1 MGFIAPRSKGGV
13 MMMDM
18 GMTDRLFM
26 LDHASLVALAFV
38 VVIGLPHGAFDGAIA
53 RHLGYSRTLGGLI
66 KFITVYLGL
75 AGAVVAFWVW
85 QPGLALA
92 LFLLISAV
100 HFGYGDATATNG
112 IARAVQIAAHG
123 GVAVFGIS
131 LFHLQQVTP
140 IYAALTN
147 GDIMLA
153 VMMTEMFPIFIMPV
167 AALYLI
173 AAISDAG
180 LRPRLVE
187 LALLCL
193 LLSVVPPLVG
203 FAIYFCVIHTGR
215 HMRQIWDRVSSHV
228 TPRHILSQAMLF
240 TLASWGGGAMMLW
253 WLDSGNISQDLL
265 QVIFIGLAAL
275 TVPHMI
281 LVDGLFRRRDVK
293 DAM

>member
-1 MGFIAPRSKGGV
+1 
-13 MMMDM
+13 MMDM
-18 GMTDRLFM
+18 GMADHLVS
-26 LDHASLVALAFV
+26 LDHISLIALAFV
-38 VVIGLPHGAFDGAIA
+38 VVVGLPHGAFDGAIA
-53 RHLGYSRTLGGLI
+53 QHLGYSRTWRAMCQ
-66 KFITVYLGL
+66 FILVYLGL
-75 AGAVVAFWVW
+75 AGAVVAFWIW

-92 LFLLISAV
+92 LFLLISAL
-100 HFGYGDATATNG
+100 HFGSGDATAVSG
-112 IARAVQIAAHG
+112 IVRAVQIAAHG

-140 IYAALTN
+140 LYAALAN
-147 GDIMLA
+147 GDVMPA
-153 VMMTEMFPIFIMPV
+153 VMITEFFPLFIMPV

-173 AAISDAG
+173 AAIRDAV

-215 HMRQIWDRVSSHV
+215 HMRYIWDRVRSDV
-228 TPRHILSQAMLF
+228 TSRHIISQAVWF
-240 TLASWGGGAMMLW
+240 TLASWGGGAIMLL
-253 WLDSGNISQDLL
+253 WLDSGNISQVLL

-275 TVPHMI
+275 TVPHMF

-293 DAM
+293 DAT

>member
-1 MGFIAPRSKGGV
+1 MILDV
-13 MMMDM
+13 
-18 GMTDRLFM
+18 GMTDHLLT
-26 LDHASLVALAFV
+26 LDQSSLIALAFV
-38 VVIGLPHGAFDGAIA
+38 ALIGLPHGAFDGAIA

-75 AGAVVAFWVW
+75 AAAVVAFWVW

-100 HFGYGDATATNG
+100 HFGYGDATAAG
-112 IARAVQIAAHG
+112 GMVQAVQIAAHG

-140 IYAALTN
+140 LYAALTN
-147 GDIMLA
+147 GDVLLA
-153 VMMTEMFPIFIMPV
+153 VMMTEFFPLFIMPV
-167 AALYLI
+167 AVVYLI
-173 AAISDAG
+173 SAIRDAG

-203 FAIYFCVIHTGR
+203 FAMYFCVIHTGR
-215 HMRQIWDRVSSHV
+215 HMRHIWDRVNSH
-228 TPRHILSQAMLF
+228 TAPQRILLQAVWF
-240 TLASWGGGAMMLW
+240 TLASWSGGAIMLL

-281 LVDGLFRRRDVK
+281 LVDALFRRRDLK
-293 DAM
+293 DAI

>member
-1 MGFIAPRSKGGV
+1 MI
-13 MMMDM
+13 DM
-18 GMTDRLFM
+18 GMTDHLVR

-53 RHLGYSRTLGGLI
+53 RHLGYARTLGGSI
-66 KFITVYLGL
+66 KFVTVYLGL
-75 AGAVVAFWVW
+75 AAVVVAFWVW

-92 LFLLISAV
+92 LFLLISAL
-100 HFGYGDATATNG
+100 HFGSGDATAASG

-140 IYAALTN
+140 LYAALTH
-147 GDIMLA
+147 GDVMLA
-153 VMMTEMFPIFIMPV
+153 VMLTEFFPLFIMPV
-167 AALYLI
+167 AALYLVVAVRD
-173 AAISDAG
+173 AA

-193 LLSVVPPLVG
+193 LFSVVPPLVG
-203 FAIYFCVIHTGR
+203 FALYFCVIHTGR
-215 HMRQIWDRVSSHV
+215 HLRHIWDRVRSDV
-228 TPRHILSQAMLF
+228 TPRHILWQAGLF
-240 TLASWGGGAMMLW
+240 TLASWAGGAIMLL

-275 TVPHMI
+275 TVPHMM
-281 LVDGLFRRRDVK
+281 LVDGIFRRRDGK
-293 DAM
+293 DVL

>member
-1 MGFIAPRSKGGV
+1 

-173 AAISDAG
+173 AAIRDAG

-215 HMRQIWDRVSSHV
+215 HMRQIWDRVSSHA

-240 TLASWGGGAMMLW
+240 TLASWGGGAMILW

>member
-1 MGFIAPRSKGGV
+1 MI
-13 MMMDM
+13 DM
-18 GMTDRLFM
+18 GMTDHLVR
-26 LDHASLVALAFV
+26 LDHASVIALAFV
-38 VVIGLPHGAFDGAIA
+38 ALIGLPHGAFDGAIA

-66 KFITVYLGL
+66 KFIAVYLGL
-75 AGAVVAFWVW
+75 AAAVVAFWVW

-100 HFGYGDATATNG
+100 HFGYGDATAASG

-140 IYAALTN
+140 LYAALTN
-147 GDIMLA
+147 GDVLLA
-153 VMMTEMFPIFIMPV
+153 VMMTEFFPLFIMPIAV
-167 AALYLI
+167 VYLI
-173 AAISDAG
+173 SAIRDAG

-203 FAIYFCVIHTGR
+203 FAMYFCVIHTGR
-215 HMRQIWDRVSSHV
+215 HMRHIWDSVNSH
-228 TPRHILSQAMLF
+228 TAPRRILLQAVWF
-240 TLASWGGGAMMLW
+240 TLASWGGGAIMLL

-281 LVDGLFRRRDVK
+281 LVDALFRRRDVK
-293 DAM
+293 DVM